1 MANFYMGGICGMGM
15 APLAAF
21 LSQDKNNVSGFDD
34 CANIEIQHY
43 LNSYKINSQLKVN
56 SLEEFD
62 TVVISTALKRRIDE
76 FKKLGAKKIL
86 LRGQCWA
93 EICAKRRLMAIMGSH
108 GKSSVSALVAHS
120 INKYNLDCG
129 WLVGAIPVGFEM
141 HKYCAENKMV
151 VSEIDESDA
160 TIENFSPEITVA
172 LNADLDHTDT
182 YANWDDLEN
191 MFIRLFERT
200 QKFVIYPENDK
211 IIKKVASKFPVK
223 SIPVKISNDFNT
235 TNKIM
240 ARTLVEKMFSIEL
253 PTDAFDDFKGIRRR
267 QEYIFDNNKFSIIAD
282 YAHHPTEVK
291 TFINAFK
298 LQHSNKNKIVVF
310 QPHRYTRTKQFA
322 DEFAQILDECA
333 KDGTKVLLTPVY
345 PASEVFDADGSSEK
359 IAKKSKNGSIVLAN
373 CEEIIRMI
381 NTLKLN
387 ANNTVVAIIGAG
399 DLYFDIKKFL
409 EKENG

>member
-21 LSQDKNNVSGFDD
+21 LSRDNNVSGFDD

-108 GKSSVSALVAHS
+108 GKSSVSALVAHC

-141 HKYCAENKMV
+141 HKYCAENKII

-160 TIENFSPEITVA
+160 TIEEFSPEITVA

-182 YANWDDLEN
+182 YSNWDALEN

-200 QKFVIYPENDK
+200 KKFVIYPKNDK
-211 IIKKVASKFPVK
+211 IISKIASKFPAK
-223 SIPVKISNDFNT
+223 SIPVKISDNFNI

-253 PTDAFDDFKGIRRR
+253 PNDAFDDFKGVRRR
-267 QEYIFDNNKFSIIAD
+267 QEYIFDNDKLLVIAD

-298 LQHSNKNKIVVF
+298 QQYSNKDKIVVF

-322 DEFAQILDECA
+322 NEFAQILDECA
-333 KDGTKVLLTPVY
+333 EDGTKVLLTPVY
-345 PASEVFDADGSSEK
+345 PASEVFDAEGSSEK
-359 IAKKSKNGSIVLAN
+359 IAEKSKNGSIILAN
-373 CEEIIRMI
+373 CKEIIRMI
-381 NTLKLN
+381 STLKLN
-387 ANNTVVAIIGAG
+387 ANNSVVAIIGAG
-399 DLYFDIKKFL
+399 DLYVDIKKFL